1 MAQRISTVDEHSP
14 ARKAG
19 LHPGDELL
27 TINGH
32 EIRDVLDYRYY
43 SADSKL
49 LLEILRD
56 GRKKRV
62 RLKKEAGESLG
73 LNFDLGLMDKP
84 RSCVNHCVFCFIDQL
99 PPGMRQTLYFKDD
112 DARLSFLQGNYIS
125 LTNLSAREQQR
136 IIDLRI
142 SPINV
147 SVQATEP
154 ELRCRLLGNPHA
166 GAGYGIMQ
174 RFAQAGIHMD
184 CQIVVCPGYNDGAA
198 LDRSMADLAALYPN
212 VSSVSIVPVGLTR
225 HREGLAPLTPVD
237 GAKAREIIAQVDAF
251 ASVCLEK
258 YGTRIFCCGDEL
270 YRKAGLELPPW
281 EYYEGFP
288 QFENGVGM
296 LRSLEDEFLEELEA
310 LGPRSASLPPPA
322 PFSVATG
329 AAAAPL
335 LRKLLQIFKET
346 WYAVDAEVYCVENR
360 FFGSS
365 VDVAGLLTGQDLQH
379 ALQGKALG
387 ERLLISANML
397 RHGGDMFLDDMRP
410 EALSEALGVP
420 IIPVLNEGR
429 ALLAAFLGY
438 DPAAVS
444 TERQDCKWAE
454 NL

>member
-1 MAQRISTVDEHSP
+1 MAQRISTVDEKSP
-14 ARKAG
+14 AAKAG
-19 LHPGDELL
+19 LRPGDELL
-27 TINGH
+27 TINGN
-32 EIRDVLDYRYY
+32 EIRDVLDYRYH
-43 SADSKL
+43 SADARL
-49 LLEILRD
+49 LLEVLRE
-56 GRKKRV
+56 GKHKRLRVKKD
-62 RLKKEAGESLG
+62 AGEPLG

-84 RSCVNHCVFCFIDQL
+84 RSCVNRCVFCFIDQL
-99 PPGMRQTLYFKDD
+99 PKGMRQSLYFKDD

-154 ELRCRLLGNPHA
+154 ELRCRMLGNPQA
-166 GAGYGIMQ
+166 GAGYGIME
-174 RFAQAGIHMD
+174 RFAAAGIHMD

-198 LDRSMADLAALYPN
+198 LERSMADLAALYPA
-212 VSSVSIVPVGLTR
+212 VDSVSIVPVGLTR
-225 HREGLAPLTPVD
+225 HRDGLTPLTPVD
-237 GAKAREIIAQVDAF
+237 REKAREIIAQVDAF
-251 ASVCLEK
+251 AGQCREK

-310 LGPRSASLPPPA
+310 LGPRKADDPVPT
-322 PFSVATG
+322 PFSIATG

-365 VDVAGLLTGQDLQH
+365 VDVAGLLTGQDLQA
-379 ALQGKALG
+379 ALSDKPLGK
-387 ERLLISANML
+387 RLLISANML
-397 RHGGDMFLDDMRP
+397 RHGGDMFLDDVRP
-410 EALSEALGVP
+410 EALSQALGVP

-438 DPAAVS
+438 DPAADL
-444 TERQDCKWAE
+444 TERQDCIWEE